1 MVMMV
6 RSIAY
11 LRSIR
16 GYIAIAVIL
25 FFMAA
30 ASGFMAA
37 EQNPALAE
45 EWMKELEMLKW
56 ITDLPPLMIMILIFA
71 KNLLACAMAVLLG
84 VGAGIVPMLVAISNG
99 VLVGMVSYQVLQK
112 EGVLY
117 LLAGILP
124 HGIVE
129 LPAVLMSIA
138 IGLRLGHIFIMTM
151 IDGDGDLGEEART
164 AISFLMYR
172 VAPLLFVAAVIET
185 FITPLAISLAS
196 R

>member
-1 MVMMV
+1 LKGT
-6 RSIAY
+6 IEY

-16 GYIAIAVIL
+16 GYILISVIL
-25 FFMAA
+25 FFASA
-30 ASGFMAA
+30 ASGFTAA
-37 EQNPALAE
+37 EQNPEIAE
-45 EWMKELEMLKW
+45 EWLKELEMLKW
-56 ITDLPPLMIMILIFA
+56 ITDLPPLMILILIFA

-84 VGAGIVPMLVAISNG
+84 MGAGVVPVLVAISNG
-99 VLVGMVSYQVLQK
+99 ILVGMVAYQVVHK
-112 EGVLY
+112 EGILY

-129 LPAVLMSIA
+129 LPTVLVSIA
-138 IGLRLGHIFIMTM
+138 IGMRLGHLFLMTI
-151 IDGDGDLGEEART
+151 IDGDGDLGEEAR
-164 AISFLMYR
+164 AAVSFLIYR

>member
-1 MVMMV
+1 V
-6 RSIAY
+6 RSSAY

-16 GYIAIAVIL
+16 GYIAVSVIL
-25 FFMAA
+25 FFAA
-30 ASGFMAA
+30 AVSGFMAA
-37 EQNPALAE
+37 EQNPAMAE

-56 ITDLPPLMIMILIFA
+56 ITDLPPLMILILIFA
-71 KNLLACAMAVLLG
+71 KNLLSCAMAVLLG
-84 VGAGIVPMLVAISNG
+84 VGAGIVPVLVAISNG
-99 VLVGMVSYQVLQK
+99 ILVGMVAYQVIQK
-112 EGVLY
+112 EGVIY

-129 LPAVLMSIA
+129 LPTVLVSIA

-151 IDGDGDLGEEART
+151 IEKDGDLGGEARD
-164 AISFLMYR
+164 AIRFLMYR

>member
-1 MVMMV
+1 V

-16 GYIAIAVIL
+16 GYIAVSVIL
-25 FFMAA
+25 FFAAA
-30 ASGFMAA
+30 ASGFTAA
-37 EQNPALAE
+37 EQNPEIAE
-45 EWMKELEMLKW
+45 GWLKELEMLKW

-84 VGAGIVPMLVAISNG
+84 VGAGIVPLLVAISNG
-99 VLVGMVSYQVLQK
+99 ILVGMVSYQVIHK

-129 LPAVLMSIA
+129 LPAVLASIA

-151 IDGDGDLGEEART
+151 IDGDGDLGGEARA

-172 VAPLLFVAAVIET
+172 VAPLLFIAAVIET

>member
-1 MVMMV
+1 M

-11 LRSIR
+11 LGSIR
-16 GYIAIAVIL
+16 GYIAISVIL
-25 FFMAA
+25 FFAAA
-30 ASGFMAA
+30 ASGFVAA
-37 EQNPALAE
+37 EQNPAIAE

-56 ITDLPPLMIMILIFA
+56 ITDLPPLMIMILIFT

-84 VGAGIVPMLVAISNG
+84 VGAGVVPMLVAISNG
-99 VLVGMVSYQVLQK
+99 VLVGMVSYQVIQR

-124 HGIVE
+124 HGILE
-129 LPAVLMSIA
+129 LPAVLVSIA

-151 IDGDGDLGEEART
+151 IDGDGDLEEEART

>member
-1 MVMMV
+1 MLV

-11 LRSIR
+11 LGSIR
-16 GYIAIAVIL
+16 GYIAISVVL
-25 FFMAA
+25 FFAAA
-30 ASGFMAA
+30 ASGFVAV
-37 EQNPALAE
+37 EQNPAIAE

-56 ITDLPPLMIMILIFA
+56 ITDLPPLMIMILIFT

-84 VGAGIVPMLVAISNG
+84 VGAGVVPMLVAISNG
-99 VLVGMVSYQVLQK
+99 VLVGMVSYQVIQR

-117 LLAGILP
+117 LIAGILP
-124 HGIVE
+124 HGILE
-129 LPAVLMSIA
+129 LPAVLVSIA

>member
-1 MVMMV
+1 L
-6 RSIAY
+6 RGSIEY

-16 GYIAIAVIL
+16 GYILISVIL
-25 FFMAA
+25 FFASA

-37 EQNPALAE
+37 EQNPEVAE
-45 EWMKELEMLKW
+45 EWLKELEMLKW
-56 ITDLPPLMIMILIFA
+56 ITDLPPLMITILIFA

-84 VGAGIVPMLVAISNG
+84 VGAGVVPVLVAMSNG
-99 VLVGMVSYQVLQK
+99 ILVGMVSYHVIQK

-129 LPAVLMSIA
+129 LPTVLVSIA

-151 IDGDGDLGEEART
+151 IDGDGDLEGEARA
-164 AISFLMYR
+164 AIRFLISR
-172 VAPLLFVAAVIET
+172 VAPLLFIAAVIET

>member
-1 MVMMV
+1 M
-6 RSIAY
+6 RGSIEY
-11 LRSIR
+11 LGSIR
-16 GYIAIAVIL
+16 GYILISVIL
-25 FFMAA
+25 FFASA
-30 ASGFMAA
+30 ASGFTAA
-37 EQNPALAE
+37 EQNPEIAE
-45 EWMKELEMLKW
+45 EWLKELEMLKW
-56 ITDLPPLMIMILIFA
+56 ITDLPPLAITLLIFA

-84 VGAGIVPMLVAISNG
+84 VGAGVVPVLVAISNG
-99 VLVGMVSYQVLQK
+99 ILVGMVSYHVIQK

-124 HGIVE
+124 HGVVE
-129 LPAVLMSIA
+129 LPAVLVSIA

-151 IDGDGDLGEEART
+151 IDGDGDLGGEART
-164 AISFLMYR
+164 AISFLIFR